1 MLGTKWLLF
10 GAFFLSTLSASAQ
23 IAGLVEDETG
33 MPVVGASAS
42 LPDLKKGAVTDF
54 DGRFTID
61 HRSPFPVTLLVQFIG
76 YADQRI
82 ELNAPNSA
90 LKIRLRPDTEMLKEV
105 SVVER
110 RLSEKQKASAL
121 TVEAMDAIAMK
132 ETPSV
137 SFYEGL
143 GNLKGV
149 DLTSASIGFKVI
161 NTRGFNS
168 TSPVRSLQLI
178 DGVDNQAP
186 GLNFSLGNFLGA
198 SELDVLNVDV
208 IAGASTAFYGPN
220 AFNGVIAMT
229 TKNPFIFEG
238 LDVSYKVGERNL
250 HELAIRWA
258 DKFTDEDGKDR
269 WAYKINAYLL
279 RADDWVAN
287 NMAATEN
294 SPNPE
299 WNPGGYDAV
308 NRYGDEIDYRTPGDP
323 RSYPG
328 LGTFHRRGIEEVHLV
343 DYDTRN
349 LKFNTAV
356 HYKTDSE
363 QEFSYAFNFGFGTTV
378 YQGDNR
384 FSLRDIQF
392 VQNKIEWKKENKFFL
407 RAYSTNENAGNSYDA
422 YFTALRMQDSVQP
435 GNIWANRYAQLW
447 NIPPNNLGQQVRGL
461 PGYPDE
467 SLPIDQYE
475 ELMQAFT
482 QNNLQALT
490 DFHRTQN
497 GILEIP
503 ELVPGTPEFQA
514 LRDHIRSTSFADGG
528 ALLEDRSS
536 LYHLQGEYIF
546 DESDWGKFRLG
557 GNGRLY
563 RPNSNGTIFSDT
575 NGRIITNYEF
585 GLYGGW
591 EKRYLRKRLK
601 ASATLRMDKNQNF
614 DLLVSPALSLV
625 YDADELNTIR
635 FSISSAIRNPTL
647 QDQYLYYNVGPA
659 RLLGNL
665 DGYEDLITLDDLQDF
680 LALPVTDQQVYQFN
694 FFDVAPIRPEKV
706 QTAEL
711 GYRSTLWDRL
721 YLDLNYYYSW
731 YQDFIGYQLGLIFD
745 YDRIPNVFDLEA
757 FRISTNARDQVT
769 TQGFSAGLN
778 YYFGKYYSLSG
789 NYTWNALNSATEDPI
804 IPAFNTPENKY
815 NISIGGREMP
825 LWKEQF
831 GFNLTY
837 KWIEGFLFE
846 GSPQFTGTIN
856 SYALFDAQVNYR
868 WVEEELTLKI
878 GASNL
883 LDQKVFQVYGG
894 PNVGRLA
901 YISLAY
907 AWR

>member
-10 GAFFLSTLSASAQ
+10 GAFFLSALSASAQ
-23 IAGLVEDETG
+23 IAGVVEDETG

-54 DGRFTID
+54 DGRFAID

-82 ELNAPNSA
+82 EITAPNSS
-90 LKIRLRPDTEMLKEV
+90 LKVKLRPDTEMLQEV

-279 RADDWVAN
+279 RSDDWVAN
-287 NMAATEN
+287 NMAATED

-328 LGTFHRRGIEEVHLV
+328 LGSFHRRGIEEVHLV

-356 HYKTDSE
+356 HYKTDSD
-363 QEFSYAFNFGFGTTV
+363 QELSYAFNFGFGTTV

-392 VQNKIEWKKENKFFL
+392 VQNKIEWKKEDKFFL

-435 GNIWANRYAQLW
+435 GDIWSNNYSFLW
-447 NIPPNNLGQQVRGL
+447 NFNFDQQVRGL

-467 SLPIDQYE
+467 NLPIDQYE

-757 FRISTNARDQVT
+757 FRISTNARDEVT

-789 NYTWNALNSATEDPI
+789 NYTWNALNSATDDPI

-868 WVEEELTLKI
+868 WVEEDLTLKI